1 MSEIKDRFIPKEEF
15 MRLLFTKIDGVNTHE
30 LSMWLKSQTNDQWV
44 VVPKQFVDMSLSFFE
59 ERAHKFSK
67 HLAHYEEMLDE
78 FAFIKKYL

>member
-44 VVPKQFVDMSLSFFE
+44 VVPKSFCDLLLKFIKTLKENNILVIEKEALETFE
-59 ERAHKFSK
+59 N
-67 HLAHYEEMLDE
+67 L
-78 FAFIKKYL
+78 KKYL

>member
-44 VVPKQFVDMSLSFFE
+44 VVPKSFCDLLLQFIKTLNENNILVIEKEALETFE
-59 ERAHKFSK
+59 N
-67 HLAHYEEMLDE
+67 L
-78 FAFIKKYL
+78 KKYL